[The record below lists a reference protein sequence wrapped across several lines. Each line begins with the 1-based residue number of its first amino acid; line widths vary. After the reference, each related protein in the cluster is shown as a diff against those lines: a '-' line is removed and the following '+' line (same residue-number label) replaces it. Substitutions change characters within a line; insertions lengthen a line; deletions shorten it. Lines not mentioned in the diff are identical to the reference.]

1 MRECRAMDDCRL
13 ARRVTESVCVRP
25 PPRHVQRR
33 AGRRPGR
40 PIDAQLESLAVL
52 LAPHLK
58 VVRVRLDEADRQSR
72 DHHACEQ
79 VPRAVDHVVQSP
91 RLDAL
96 LCRKAVA
103 LGALLEVAPCPA
115 RVCASSS

>member
-13 ARRVTESVCVRP
+13 ARRVTESVCVR
-25 PPRHVQRR
+25 
-33 AGRRPGR
+33 
-40 PIDAQLESLAVL
+40 LESLAVL

-103 LGALLEVAPCPA
+103 RGALLEGAPCPA
-115 RVCASSS
+115 RVCSSSS

>member
-13 ARRVTESVCVRP
+13 ARRVTESVCVR
-25 PPRHVQRR
+25 
-33 AGRRPGR
+33 
-40 PIDAQLESLAVL
+40 LESLA
-52 LAPHLK
+52 